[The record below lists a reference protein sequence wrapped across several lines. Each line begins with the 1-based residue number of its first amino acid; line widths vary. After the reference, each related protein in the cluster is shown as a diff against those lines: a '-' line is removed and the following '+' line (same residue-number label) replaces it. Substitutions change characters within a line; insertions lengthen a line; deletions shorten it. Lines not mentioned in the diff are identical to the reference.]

1 MHNIRHILSQ
11 KGDDIWSVE
20 STQTVYN
27 AVRTMA
33 ELGVGALMVID
44 DGQLVGM
51 FSERDY
57 ARKVILEGRASRETP
72 VSEVMSSPIVTI
84 HPQATAQEG
93 LALMTQKRFRHLPV
107 VDDNGLLGLV
117 SIGDLVN
124 AVIDDQQAL
133 IAQLERYVSGQ

>member
-1 MHNIRHILSQ
+1 MHNIRHILSA
-11 KGDDIWSVE
+11 KGQDIWSVQ
-20 STQTVYN
+20 SQQTDYE

-44 DGQLVGM
+44 DGKLVGM

-57 ARKVILEGRASRETP
+57 ARKVILAGRASRETF
-72 VSEVMSSPIVTI
+72 VKEVMTENPITI
-84 HPQATAQEG
+84 HPSATAQEG
-93 LALMTQKRFRHLPV
+93 LALMTKRRFRHLPV
-107 VDDNGLLGLV
+107 FEEGELLGLV

-133 IAQLERYVSGQ
+133 IEQLERYVSGQ

>member
-1 MHNIRHILSQ
+1 MHNIRHVLSE
-11 KGDDIWSVE
+11 KGGDIWSVT
-20 STQTVYN
+20 STQTVYE

-44 DGQLVGM
+44 NEQLVGM

-57 ARKVILEGRASRETP
+57 ARKVILEGRASRETQ
-72 VSEVMSSPIVTI
+72 VFEVMSSPPITI

-107 VDDNGLLGLV
+107 TEEGKLLGLV

-124 AVIDDQQAL
+124 AVIDDQQSL
-133 IAQLERYVSGQ
+133 IAQLERYVTGQ

>member
-27 AVRTMA
+27 AVLTMA

-72 VSEVMSSPIVTI
+72 VSEVMSSPIVSI

>member
-11 KGDDIWSVE
+11 KGQATWSV
-20 STQTVYN
+20 SSQQTVYE

-44 DGQLVGM
+44 EGQLIGM

-57 ARKVILEGRASRETP
+57 ARKVILEGKASRETS
-72 VSEVMSSPIVTI
+72 VSEVMSAPPITI

-107 VDDNGLLGLV
+107 IDQGKLLGLV

-124 AVIDDQQAL
+124 AVIEDQQAL
-133 IAQLERYVSGQ
+133 IAQLERYVSG

>member
-11 KGDDIWSVE
+11 KGDEIWSVE

>member
-1 MHNIRHILSQ
+1 MHNIHHILSE
-11 KGDDIWSVE
+11 KGQHIWSVNSE
-20 STQTVYN
+20 QTVYE

-44 DGQLVGM
+44 DGQLKGM

-57 ARKVILEGRASRETP
+57 ARKVILEGRASRETK
-72 VSEVMSSPIVTI
+72 VHEVMSQNPVTI
-84 HPQATAQEG
+84 HSGATAQEG
-93 LALMTQKRFRHLPV
+93 LALMTKRRFRHLPV
-107 VDDNGLLGLV
+107 VDDGELLGLV

-133 IAQLERYVSGQ
+133 IDQLERYVAGQ